1 MTIALVALAVGLAVA
16 SWPRPWGIVGAMV
29 ILVVVGFMAPRPG
42 GLRYIDHARGRP
54 DLPALFGLCDRIGAA
69 LGSRPPAAIV
79 VDRSF
84 NASWELVGWPPS
96 ERSWP
101 KTSVG
106 WRGPFAT
113 STATGR
119 DGVRARSARAHW
131 DDAAMWDPGHVV
143 RKVNGAMFFARRNI
157 VARR

>member
-1 MTIALVALAVGLAVA
+1 M
-16 SWPRPWGIVGAMV
+16 
-29 ILVVVGFMAPRPG
+29 
-42 GLRYIDHARGRP
+42 DHARGGP
-54 DLPALFGLCDRIGAA
+54 GPAPLFGLCDRIGAA
-69 LGSRPPAAIV
+69 LGRGRAAAIV

-131 DDAAMWDPGHVV
+131 DDVERDPGHVV
-143 RKVNGAMFFARRNI
+143 GKVNGAMFFARRNI